1 MDDERDLG
9 QPGRTDISAQS
20 APEQPASDTPDALPP
35 GRYSRPASR
44 GRRRAARLA
53 LAGLV
58 VVVLAVVGWLG
69 YETMRDPVQWKPVGF
84 SVKGPDR
91 IDVTFD
97 VTKDTDATVTCTVVA
112 LSSGYAEVGVR
123 TVTLG
128 PSEHRTQRYTATVA
142 TQELA
147 VTGEVNLCSVVTS
160 GG

>member
-1 MDDERDLG
+1 ML
-9 QPGRTDISAQS
+9 
-20 APEQPASDTPDALPP
+20 
-35 GRYSRPASR
+35 
-44 GRRRAARLA
+44 
-53 LAGLV
+53 
-58 VVVLAVVGWLG
+58 GWLG

-84 SVKGPDR
+84 SVKGPER

-128 PSEHRTQRYTATVA
+128 PSAHRTERYTTTVA

-147 VTGEVNLCSVVTS
+147 VTGEVNLCTVVSTGS
-160 GG
+160 